1 MPTRRR
7 FLAVLPPALGAL
19 LLSACGDDD
28 EPEATALTATV
39 ASETAPA
46 ATATTATG
54 AAPTQPLAPTPA
66 CGDDDEPT
74 IAQTAGPYFTP
85 NSPERKSLVESGMG
99 GTRLVVEG
107 FVLSTACAPVAGALV
122 DFWQADDAGQYDNTG
137 YKLRGHQFTD
147 ANGRYRLETIMPG
160 LYPGRTR
167 HIHVRVQASNRP
179 VLTTQLYF
187 PGEAGNQRD
196 GIYNRALELEMQGSG
211 SNQSGSFDF
220 VLNV

>member
-1 MPTRRR
+1 
-7 FLAVLPPALGAL
+7 
-19 LLSACGDDD
+19 
-28 EPEATALTATV
+28 
-39 ASETAPA
+39 
-46 ATATTATG
+46 
-54 AAPTQPLAPTPA
+54 
-66 CGDDDEPT
+66 
-74 IAQTAGPYFTP
+74 
-85 NSPERKSLVESGMG
+85 MG